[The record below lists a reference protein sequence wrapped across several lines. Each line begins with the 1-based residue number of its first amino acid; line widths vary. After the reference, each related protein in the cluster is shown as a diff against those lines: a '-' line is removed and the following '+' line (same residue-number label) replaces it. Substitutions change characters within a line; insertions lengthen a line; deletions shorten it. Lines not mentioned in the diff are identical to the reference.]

1 MKTLKKYPLKEYLSV
16 EQQGL
21 TSKCMHSE
29 KYNHSKESKEQKH
42 LNECMVLWQHWKVF
56 TDMGISDSEGKKVLS
71 NKCRETE
78 KSPDQR
84 RNCRHCKT
92 Y

>member
-56 TDMGISDSEGKKVLS
+56 TDMGILDSEGKK
-71 NKCRETE
+71 C
-78 KSPDQR
+78 
-84 RNCRHCKT
+84 
-92 Y
+92 